1 MRNNIILLLNLFI
14 YLFAN
19 LSIAQIDEKK
29 EILRR
34 IQTLEKKGK
43 KHSKFY
49 NELFSGSNAGTG
61 LNSHL
66 IIWNNKLL
74 NDTLRLESLNKAIF
88 ILKDYNPDTAL
99 YYCEQSIKLAS
110 QKGINNKLARA
121 FNLKGTV
128 MSVLGRI
135 EETLEFYQKSQKLYK
150 DINDFSGTATTNN
163 NIGVLYSHSKQHR
176 KSLSAYLENH
186 KLFETLNDSILE
198 INTLLNIHNECLAL
212 KKNDSA
218 LLFLKEAIKISKK
231 HTENYSLSE
240 FYIKMAN
247 FLRMKAGIMFNTL
260 TVEKK
265 DVHGNTIQVNYDSKT
280 SNLKQIKSEIQI
292 VYDSAIIY
300 LYRAYEI
307 DYKNGNIK
315 GQKSF
320 FKNYALLHL
329 NLSYMNALDK
339 EWIKYLNNSLIALK
353 MIDKSLKLSKEKR
366 LELRDPELHLTKYRL
381 LKGLDKI
388 SFSTGRKALKQYEI
402 FHRLI
407 DSVKRQINSEELVR
421 LLSEQEYNIKK
432 KADSLK
438 YIEQLRTQRAE
449 TRAKEEEVKAQ
460 RAETRAKEVEIKAQ
474 RAETR
479 AKEEEIKAQRAETRA
494 KEEEIKAQR
503 AETRA
508 KEEEIKAQRAETR
521 AKEDELKAQRLEVKA
536 QKAETKAKE
545 EELKAKKRFELVL
558 EIGIF
563 IILISLYFIYRQLKR
578 TKIQKALIEEK
589 QIEITDSINYAK
601 KIQDALLISTVSLKE
616 FIPESFI
623 LFKPKDI
630 VSGDFYWIH
639 KNDDGTIFFTVADC
653 TGHGVP
659 GAFMSMIGN
668 SLLNENIIENKIED
682 TGLILD
688 NTRASIIKSLH
699 QKDISSESRDGMDM
713 ALCKYNPKNKTVE
726 YSGANNPLIHISGE
740 TINKIK
746 GDSQPIGIYSGEL
759 KSFKTNK
766 VRVKQGDML
775 YLFSDGFHDQFGGEK
790 GKKYMS
796 GKFYKFLL
804 SISKENTEK
813 QSKLMEEEFT
823 RWKGSYEQIDDVCVM
838 GVRV

>member
-1 MRNNIILLLNLFI
+1 MRNYIILLFNLFI

-19 LSIAQIDEKK
+19 HSIAQIDEKK

-34 IQTLEKKGK
+34 IKTLENTKT
-43 KHSKFY
+43 KHSKIY
-49 NELFSGSNAGTG
+49 KEIFSG
-61 LNSHL
+61 LNSVGISSHL
-66 IIWNNKLL
+66 STWNNKLV
-74 NDTLRLESLNKAIF
+74 NDTLRLESINKAIR
-88 ILKDYNPDTAL
+88 ILIDFDPDSAL
-99 YYCEQSIKLAS
+99 YYCEKSIKFAN
-110 QKGINNKLARA
+110 QKDIKNKLARA
-121 FNLKGTV
+121 LNLKGSA
-128 MSVLGRI
+128 MSLKGRK
-135 EETLEFYQKSQKLYK
+135 EETLELYQKSQKLYLE
-150 DINDFSGTATTNN
+150 INDLNGVAITNN
-163 NIGVLYSHSKQHR
+163 NIGNLYSSSKQYR
-176 KSLSAYLENH
+176 KSLNAYLKNH
-186 KLFETLNDSILE
+186 QLFETLNDSILE
-198 INTLLNIHNECLAL
+198 ILTLSNLSSSYSKIN
-212 KKNDSA
+212 KYDSA
-218 LLFLKEAIKISKK
+218 LFFLNEAIKISKK
-231 HTENYSLSE
+231 HTEKYDLSLL
-240 FYIKMAN
+240 YNRMAN
-247 FLRMKAGIMFNTL
+247 HLRTKANIKLNNIIELKTDIYGSL
-260 TVEKK
+260 LK
-265 DVHGNTIQVNYDSKT
+265 VNYDSKN
-280 SNLKQIKSEIQI
+280 SDLKKIKSQIQNL
-292 VYDSAIIY
+292 YDSALIY

-307 DYKNGNIK
+307 DKINSNVI

-320 FKNYALLHL
+320 FKSCARLHL
-329 NLSYMNALDK
+329 DLCSNNAING
-339 EWIKYLNNSLIALK
+339 EWIKYLSNSQMAIK
-353 MIDKSLKLSKEKR
+353 MIDKSFKLSKEKG
-366 LELRDPELHLTKYRL
+366 LKSRDPDLHFLKYQVV
-381 LKGLDKI
+381 KGLDYI
-388 SFSTGRKALKQYEI
+388 SFGTGRKALKHLEI
-402 FHRLI
+402 GMRLI

-438 YIEQLRTQRAE
+438 YIDQLKT
-449 TRAKEEEVKAQ
+449 
-460 RAETRAKEVEIKAQ
+460 Q

-479 AKEEEIKAQRAETRA
+479 AKEEEIKAQ
-494 KEEEIKAQR
+494 KS
-503 AETRA
+503 
-508 KEEEIKAQRAETR
+508 ETR

-563 IILISLYFIYRQLKR
+563 IILISLYFIYKQLKK

-601 KIQDALLISTVSLKE
+601 KIQDALLISTLSLKE
-616 FIPESFI
+616 LIPESFI
-623 LFKPKDI
+623 FFKPKDI

-639 KNDDGTIFFTVADC
+639 KNNAGKIFFTVADC

-668 SLLNENIIENKIED
+668 SLLNEHIIENKIED

-688 NTRASIIKSLH
+688 NARASIIKSLR

-713 ALCKYNPKNKTVE
+713 ALCKYNPQNRTVE

-766 VRVKQGDML
+766 VKVKEGDML
-775 YLFSDGFHDQFGGEK
+775 YLFSDGFYDQFGGEK